1 MKKFV
6 KIKNSDELF
15 EVNNVYCVGKNYL
28 DHIKEF
34 ENYEIPKEPVIFLKP
49 NSSIITG
56 GEKVKI
62 PCLDEK
68 SISDNL
74 QNEVEFVIAISKDGE
89 DIQEDKAN
97 EYIFGYAIALDM
109 TLRDVQSK
117 AKEKGLP
124 WTVSKGFKTSAPI
137 SEIIQKDAFKNPMN
151 INFDLSINSNRIQF
165 SNTNL
170 MIFKIN
176 KLVSYISSIFSIS
189 KGDLI
194 FTGTPSGMTKLK
206 HGDILEASLENY
218 LNLRI
223 QID

>member
-1 MKKFV
+1 LKKYI
-6 KIKNSDELF
+6 KIKHSDELF

-34 ENYEIPKEPVIFLKP
+34 ENYEIPSEPVIFLKP
-49 NSSIITG
+49 NAAIITG
-56 GEKVKI
+56 DQKVKI
-62 PCLDEK
+62 PCIDGK

-89 DIQEDKAN
+89 NITEDKAAD
-97 EYIFGYAIALDM
+97 YIFGYAIGLDM

-137 SEIIQKDAFKNPMN
+137 SEIIQKNVLKNPMN
-151 INFDLSINSNRIQF
+151 INFELSVNNNRIQF

-176 KLVSYISSIFSIS
+176 KIVSYISSIFSLS

-194 FTGTPSGMTKLK
+194 FSGTPSGITKLK
-206 HGDILEASLENY
+206 HGDKLMAKLGDY
-218 LNLRI
+218 LKLSI

>member
-1 MKKFV
+1 MKKFI
-6 KIKNSDELF
+6 KIKNSEELF

-34 ENYEIPKEPVIFLKP
+34 ENYEIPQEPVIFLKP

-62 PCLDEK
+62 PCINGK

-89 DIQEDKAN
+89 YITEDKA
-97 EYIFGYAIALDM
+97 EDYIFGYAIGLDM
-109 TLRDVQSK
+109 TLRDVQSE

-176 KLVSYISSIFSIS
+176 KLVSYITSIFSIS

>member
-1 MKKFV
+1 MKKFI
-6 KIKNSDELF
+6 KIKNNEELF

-34 ENYEIPKEPVIFLKP
+34 ENYEIPQEPVIFLKP
-49 NSSIITG
+49 NTSIISS

-62 PCLDEK
+62 PCINGK

-89 DIQEDKAN
+89 YITEDKA
-97 EYIFGYAIALDM
+97 EDYIFGYAIGLDM
-109 TLRDVQSK
+109 TLRDVQSE

-137 SEIIQKDAFKNPMN
+137 SEIIQKDTIKNHMN
-151 INFDLSINSNRIQF
+151 INFDLSVNNNRIQF

-176 KLVSYISSIFSIS
+176 ELVSYISSIFSIS

-194 FTGTPSGMTKLK
+194 FSGTPSGITKLK
-206 HGDILEASLENY
+206 HGDILKAKLGDY
-218 LNLRI
+218 LMLSV

>member
-1 MKKFV
+1 MKKFI
-6 KIKNSDELF
+6 KIKNRDELF

-49 NSSIITG
+49 NSSIITNN
-56 GEKVKI
+56 EKVSV
-62 PCLDEK
+62 PCLDGK

-89 DIQEDKAN
+89 NIPEDKVD
-97 EYIFGYAIALDM
+97 EYIFGYAIGLDM

-117 AKEKGLP
+117 AKEKRLP

-137 SEIIQKDAFKNPMN
+137 SEIIPKNAIKNPMN
-151 INFDLSINSNRIQF
+151 INFDLRVNSNRIQF

-194 FTGTPSGMTKLK
+194 FTGTPSGITKLK
-206 HGDILEASLENY
+206 HGDTLEASLENY
-218 LNLRI
+218 LKLSI

>member
-1 MKKFV
+1 LKKFV

-15 EVNNVYCVGKNYL
+15 EVNNVYCIGKNYL

-49 NSSIITG
+49 NSSIVTNNK
-56 GEKVKI
+56 KVRI
-62 PCLDEK
+62 PCFDGK

-89 DIQEDKAN
+89 NISEDKVD
-97 EYIFGYAIALDM
+97 EYIFGYAIGLDM

-137 SEIIQKDAFKNPMN
+137 SEIILQNAIKNPMN
-151 INFDLSINSNRIQF
+151 INFELRVNNNRMQL

-176 KLVSYISSIFSIS
+176 KLVSYISSIFSIC

-194 FTGTPSGMTKLK
+194 FTGTPSGITKLK

-218 LNLRI
+218 LNLSI